1 MKSNAATAHKA
12 QEVIPTMTILEKTAT
27 EKTAKVINFKATA
40 EEVTSEAITEE
51 VKAPEATTETA
62 EATAPE
68 ATAEETAPESETVSI
83 YDVIEKVNAEYNSGE
98 RILPSE
104 AARRAADEVTATA
117 TIIEPAPTA
126 TIIEPTPAPAPI
138 IEAKPIQSIEDIKRK
153 SEVLNRLTVKWD
165 TLTEKRRKVE
175 NFAISHDGDTSA
187 AIVRDAHGEVFES
200 NSPKTIGKL
209 IEFWKAE
216 FSEAIANV
224 EKEMREIA

>member
-12 QEVIPTMTILEKTAT
+12 QEVIPTMTILDKTAT

-40 EEVTSEAITEE
+40 EEVTSETITDE
-51 VKAPEATTETA
+51 VTSEVTA
-62 EATAPE
+62 N
-68 ATAEETAPESETVSI
+68 ATAEETTTEATPETVSI
-83 YDVIEKVNAEYNSGE
+83 YDVIEKVNAQYNSEE

-104 AARRAADEVTATA
+104 AARRAAEEVTATA
-117 TIIEPAPTA
+117 TN
-126 TIIEPTPAPAPI
+126 IEPTPTPAPI

>member
-1 MKSNAATAHKA
+1 MKSNAATAHKV
-12 QEVIPTMTILEKTAT
+12 QEVIPTMTILDKTAT

-68 ATAEETAPESETVSI
+68 ATAKEAAPEAEEKETVSI
-83 YDVIEKVNAEYNSGE
+83 YDVIEKVNAQYNSGE

-104 AARRAADEVTATA
+104 AARRAAEEVTATA
-117 TIIEPAPTA
+117 TIIEPTPT
-126 TIIEPTPAPAPI
+126 PAPI

>member
-1 MKSNAATAHKA
+1 MKSNSATAQKA
-12 QEVIPTMTILEKTAT
+12 QEVIPTMTIVEKTAT
-27 EKTAKVINFKATA
+27 AKTANVINFKASAEDTTS
-40 EEVTSEAITEE
+40 EEVKPQE
-51 VKAPEATTETA
+51 VKAPEATTE
-62 EATAPE
+62 
-68 ATAEETAPESETVSI
+68 
-83 YDVIEKVNAEYNSGE
+83 
-98 RILPSE
+98 
-104 AARRAADEVTATA
+104 
-117 TIIEPAPTA
+117 
-126 TIIEPTPAPAPI
+126 PTPAPVA
-138 IEAKPIQSIEDIKRK
+138 EVKPVQSIEDIKRK

-175 NFAISHDGDTSA
+175 NFAISHDGDTSS

>member
-12 QEVIPTMTILEKTAT
+12 QEVIPTMTILDKTAT

-68 ATAEETAPESETVSI
+68 ATAEAAHEAETVSI

-104 AARRAADEVTATA
+104 AARRAAEEVTATA
-117 TIIEPAPTA
+117 P
-126 TIIEPTPAPAPI
+126 IIEPTPAPAPI
-138 IEAKPIQSIEDIKRK
+138 IEAKPILSIEDIKRK

>member
-1 MKSNAATAHKA
+1 
-12 QEVIPTMTILEKTAT
+12 MTILDKTAT

-51 VKAPEATTETA
+51 VTAPEATTETA

-68 ATAEETAPESETVSI
+68 ATAEEAAPEAEEKETVSI

-104 AARRAADEVTATA
+104 AARRAAEEVTATA
-117 TIIEPAPTA
+117 A
-126 TIIEPTPAPAPI
+126 IIEPTPAPAPI
-138 IEAKPIQSIEDIKRK
+138 IEVKPIQSIEDIKRK

>member
-12 QEVIPTMTILEKTAT
+12 QDNDFLKSHLLVVKPNTQEA
-27 EKTAKVINFKATA
+27 TAKVINFKATA

-68 ATAEETAPESETVSI
+68 AETVSI
-83 YDVIEKVNAEYNSGE
+83 YDVIEKVNAQYNSGE

-104 AARRAADEVTATA
+104 AARRAAEEVTATA
-117 TIIEPAPTA
+117 A
-126 TIIEPTPAPAPI
+126 IIEPTPAPTPI